1 MYKIAPSQNLYR
13 HYAHT
18 LHIEH
23 NALLVR
29 DSWSLKNLIALLI
42 TKIYL
47 WINEPIAILPK
58 CCM

>member
-13 HYAHT
+13 HYAHA

-23 NALLVR
+23 NPLSER
-29 DSWSLKNLIALLI
+29 DSRSAKNLTHLLI